1 MPASAPS
8 GSLRSP
14 TFKSPNTVVYAGLSL
29 AGVLTSVWPPAT
41 VIPLPPCID
50 CNVNIP
56 ALPPPMFVST
66 VLLLRANPCASIIP
80 EAFVLTNL
88 STSPVV
94 VASTTR

>member
-1 MPASAPS
+1 MPASLPS

-14 TFKSPNTVVYAGLSL
+14 TFKSPNTVVYAGLL
-29 AGVLTSVWPPAT
+29 LDGVFASVRPPAT

-56 ALPPPMFVST
+56 AAPVPTDVST

-80 EAFVLTNL
+80 EAFVLTKL
-88 STSPVV
+88 SVSPVV
-94 VASTTR
+94 VSLTTR